1 MIGYII
7 ISFLV
12 GGMFGMV
19 GMAMLACGS
28 KMKLHQDNCILSR
41 RLEFLEK
48 EGEKKR
54 YKPVKDP
61 RPRVQSLVH

>member
-1 MIGYII
+1 MFGHLLLAFIA
-7 ISFLV
+7 

-19 GMAMLACGS
+19 GMAILGCGS
-28 KMKLHQDNCILSR
+28 KMRLHHENGILGR

-48 EGEKKR
+48 EGATKR

-61 RPRVQSLVH
+61 RPRVHTLVH